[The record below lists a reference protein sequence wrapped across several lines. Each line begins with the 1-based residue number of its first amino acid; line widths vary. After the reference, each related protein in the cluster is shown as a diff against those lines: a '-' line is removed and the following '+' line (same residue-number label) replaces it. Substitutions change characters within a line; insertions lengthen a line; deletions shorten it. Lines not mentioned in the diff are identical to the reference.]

1 MKGEPQVYV
10 STAQA
15 AALLGASARAVL
27 DWAKAGK
34 FDGAFRTPGGDRRG
48 GDWRIPLT
56 SIEAFKVGEQSPID
70 SDPKESV

>member
-10 STAQA
+10 STEQA
-15 AALLGASARAVL
+15 ATLLGASARAVL

-34 FDGAFRTPGGDRRG
+34 FHGAFRTPGGDRRG

-56 SIEAFKVGEQSPID
+56 SIEAFKAGEQSSRE
-70 SDPKESV
+70 SDQKESE